1 MVWAHI
7 IDESGR
13 HIMLNAQTIM
23 NVVRNLSDSIY
34 ETISEE
40 YPENL
45 LHSFEDQVVIA
56 RAVTTGNTFGNDD
69 ELAAMY
75 ASEHGTIDEWAAS
88 VAEIDDNF
96 RMARLQL
103 TALYKAAVA
112 IAPQAEADPA
122 VGATAIQSLMAQTQT
137 LILSITEEGSEA
149 QIDLLA
155 ELELTGQRFQ
165 ATLEEAAS
173 ESAPNADEP
182 TDSELDAI
190 EDADEN
196 AG

>member
-1 MVWAHI
+1 
-7 IDESGR
+7 
-13 HIMLNAQTIM
+13 MLNAEVII
-23 NVVRNLSDSIY
+23 NIVRNLSDSIY

-56 RAVTTGNTFGNDD
+56 RAVTTGNAFGNDE

-103 TALYKAAVA
+103 TSLYKSAVTL
-112 IAPQAEADPA
+112 APQAEANPA
-122 VGATAIQSLMAQTQT
+122 MGATAIQSLMAQTQA
-137 LILSITEEGSEA
+137 LILSITDEGSEA
-149 QIDLLA
+149 QIDLLT
-155 ELELTGQRFQ
+155 ELQQTGERFQ

-173 ESAPNADEP
+173 ESAPDADEP